1 MTKKI
6 EKIESTN
13 EAWESRTLGADED
26 YVESVTLDDL
36 IIEEAVGLQAISIR
50 LPKNLL
56 EDLKLIASLNGLG
69 YQPLMKQI
77 LKRFAEAEKKAI
89 LRQEARRRIAEIE
102 AEEAVAEIMDSEPKD
117 NVA

>member
-6 EKIESTN
+6 EKIESTD
-13 EAWESRTLGADED
+13 EAWESRKLGADEEF
-26 YVESVTLDDL
+26 VESVTLDDL

-69 YQPLMKQI
+69 YQPLMKQV
-77 LKRFAEAEKKAI
+77 LKRFVDGEKKRI
-89 LRQEARRRIAEIE
+89 LRKEVTRQRKELEDE
-102 AEEAVAEIMDSEPKD
+102 KMLSEVQATENK
-117 NVA
+117 NNAA